1 MVSVD
6 VKHHVYLLEAKVWM
20 CVSTCV
26 CVCVHACMYVCV
38 CLCMCVCACVHKTV
52 CSRESIEAKVWMCY
66 KSSVLSNYIT
76 QDYCV

>member
-26 CVCVHACMYVCV
+26 CVCVCMRACMCV
-38 CLCMCVCACVHKTV
+38 CVCACVCVHACTRLCAAGILELLIIILIV
-52 CSRESIEAKVWMCY
+52 SNH
-66 KSSVLSNYIT
+66 SV
-76 QDYCV
+76 